1 MTERTPLQ
9 LLIDALA
16 KRAVVDYLTQKPAPE
31 LAEAEKRTERV
42 RLPRKRK
49 AA

>member
-1 MTERTPLQ
+1 VTERTPLQ

-16 KRAVVDYLTQKPAPE
+16 KRAALEYLTPKPAPDR
-31 LAEAEKRTERV
+31 AEAEKRPERV
-42 RLPRKRK
+42 SLPRKRK